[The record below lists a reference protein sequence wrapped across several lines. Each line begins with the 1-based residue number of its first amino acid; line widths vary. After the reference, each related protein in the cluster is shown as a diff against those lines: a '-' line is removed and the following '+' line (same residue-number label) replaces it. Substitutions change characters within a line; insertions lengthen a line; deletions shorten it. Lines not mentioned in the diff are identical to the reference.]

1 MIRPKS
7 LIKDSKI
14 AIISPAG
21 AVDKKFVSAAN
32 DYFLKAGFS
41 PEIFPF
47 AKGQFNKYSGTDN
60 ARLKDLQTAFD
71 REDISAIL
79 CARGG
84 YGCIRIIDKLD
95 FRKFI
100 KSPKWLIGFSDIT
113 ILHSAIN
120 SHGILSIHGPM
131 AKAFFEEPESDSVTQ
146 LINILK
152 GKVPEYQLK
161 PHPQNR
167 VGKAEATLTGGN
179 LSTIYSLQGTKYE
192 INTKDKILFIED
204 LCEQLYH
211 LDRMM
216 NNLKLSGKLAEL
228 KGLIVGRFTEMQDG
242 EITFGKTV
250 NEIILEHTADYDYPV
265 CFDFPAGHISNNM
278 PIVNGM
284 NYNLEVADNQR
295 IVVVK

>member
-32 DYFLKAGFS
+32 DYLLKAGFS
-41 PEIFPF
+41 PEIFPS
-47 AKGQFNKYSGTDN
+47 ATGQFNRYSGTDN

-71 REDISAIL
+71 RDDISAVL

-84 YGCIRIIDKLD
+84 YGCIRIVDRID
-95 FRKFI
+95 FSKFL

-113 ILHSAIN
+113 VLHSAIN
-120 SHGILSIHGPM
+120 SYNIFSIHGPM
-131 AKAFFEEPESDSVTQ
+131 AKAFYEEPESDSVKQ

-152 GKVPEYQLK
+152 GEMPEYSVK
-161 PHPQNR
+161 PHPFNR
-167 VGKAEATLTGGN
+167 AGNAEAILTGGN
-179 LSTIYSLQGTKYE
+179 LSTIYCMQATKFE

-204 LCEQLYH
+204 LSEQLYH

-228 KGLIVGRFTEMQDG
+228 KGLIVGGFTEMKDG
-242 EITFGKTV
+242 ETPFGKTAY
-250 NEIILEHTADYDYPV
+250 EIILEHVADYNFPV
-265 CFDFPAGHISNNM
+265 CFDFPTGHIQNNM
-278 PIVNGM
+278 PMMMSSPYKLRVESETLIF
-284 NYNLEVADNQR
+284 EV
-295 IVVVK
+295 K